1 MWVLASI
8 MKPGDYQILHLK
20 SMTCEHMAFCAAYW
34 SKSPTVVDFS
44 GDIFWC
50 SGCCRSSDS
59 LWTCCIWLKTD
70 ITISGHFYFVIIT
83 LHAYWPLCSCRHIT
97 TYPQRE
103 LCVLQSSNTSLWII
117 PYALM
122 SSKVVI
128 SLRYYWRHC
137 SAVHCSLRKQV
148 DDQKLEEKE
157 PSSAPLSIDW
167 CEGLELPQW
176 VVPADGDERWVS
188 CTMLCFVSAA
198 ASVEQLL
205 CSLDITESFY
215 FSLYYCMQ
223 LSYAKSI
230 CFYVEFCWKIRT
242 CF

>member
-1 MWVLASI
+1 MRIDRCVPVST
-8 MKPGDYQILHLK
+8 MLH
-20 SMTCEHMAFCAAYW
+20 
-34 SKSPTVVDFS
+34 
-44 GDIFWC
+44 
-50 SGCCRSSDS
+50 
-59 LWTCCIWLKTD
+59 
-70 ITISGHFYFVIIT
+70 
-83 LHAYWPLCSCRHIT
+83 
-97 TYPQRE
+97 YPQRE
-103 LCVLQSSNTSLWII
+103 LCELQSSNTSLWII

-122 SSKVVI
+122 SSKIVI

-137 SAVHCSLRKQV
+137 SAVHCSLLFSSQQV

-188 CTMLCFVSAA
+188 YTMLRFVFAA
-198 ASVEQLL
+198 ASVEQLF

-215 FSLYYCMQ
+215 FSLFYCMQ
-223 LSYAKSI
+223 LSYVNSI
-230 CFYVEFCWKIRT
+230 CFCVEFCWMIRM